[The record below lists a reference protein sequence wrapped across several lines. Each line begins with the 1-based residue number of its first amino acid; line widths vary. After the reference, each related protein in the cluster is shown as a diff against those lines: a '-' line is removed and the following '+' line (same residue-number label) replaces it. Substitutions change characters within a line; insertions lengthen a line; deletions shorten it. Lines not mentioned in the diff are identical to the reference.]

1 MLDGPFGLE
10 GIGPGLDKLGELG
23 YTRIVLWAN
32 STQGLTV
39 TPHRDDVPHHSA
51 PPARRPR
58 GGRPHLALLCAQHQL
73 GLRPLEPVRWRLLH
87 PQDGCGPPPLLPG
100 RTPEDGRRGAG
111 PRGPGAPP
119 HHGRLARHD
128 CPGREGAPL
137 RPIPQPA
144 ARHAHLRRLVQ
155 LGPPGAAIPARALPA
170 LRLPAQPVQPARPGV
185 AQLPLPRTIR
195 RTDHDARAALHG
207 ALCEHRPGQVRRH
220 HRRGRPPRLEH
231 RPGRGAGHLPS
242 RVRQRKELRG
252 APRVP
257 RDAPRVGG
265 DDQGRAAPAP
275 ARASCEPARQAVCIA

>member
-1 MLDGPFGLE
+1 MLV
-10 GIGPGLDKLGELG
+10 
-23 YTRIVLWAN
+23 Y
-32 STQGLTV
+32 STQGPRRREHAVHAHVGTSRLCAA
-39 TPHRDDVPHHSA
+39 R
-51 PPARRPR
+51 PPASRRSSSPR
-58 GGRPHLALLCAQHQL
+58 PTLRSTRERPSTSRTDGR
-73 GLRPLEPVRWRLLH
+73 
-87 PQDGCGPPPLLPG
+87 GPPPLLPG

-144 ARHAHLRRLVQ
+144 ARQALLRRLVQ

-252 APRVP
+252 APRIP